1 VCVGSES
8 VGATAPLAA
17 ISCREMSSEGAAA
30 LRLKKE
36 WADRDSLTTSRGKD
50 TGAGADAGRA
60 VTGSSADSGGE

>member
-8 VGATAPLAA
+8 FGATAPLAA
-17 ISCREMSSEGAAA
+17 MSCREMSSEGAAA

-50 TGAGADAGRA
+50 TGADAGRA